1 MRSLPLVAGI
11 AAVQLAMLGGCKT
24 RPTEFNNKGS
34 KDASVRQD
42 QPAEKGEGIGTESSD
57 SQRTIANIPQNGEI
71 ASAEIRRTSG
81 NSLSG
86 RTITGTA
93 NAIPRSSSFLRNMG
107 GHFTQLY
114 DIHSDN
120 FAVGTI
126 GVNGQFAY
134 VMYLNPTLGYINPV
148 TLTLMY
154 CEPQLVSQ
162 SSDVVAILDCMDALP
177 LSKISKT
184 AKYGNGNPVFDV
196 AGNVLYEDG
205 AKATNALTW
214 WKSINDKTMFQG
226 TVATYGNGQKMRDGS
241 GTAWFSDGKIAYDPL
256 AKTLKYSNGTSNFS
270 VTGNY
275 AFYMDGATMMQS
287 TPTNVTYFYQGGATQ
302 KALSFIPKTDGS
314 RASEIFYKNG
324 NKALVGSQVFRQDG
338 SEAPVEVFA
347 VEETPQSA
355 VIWSASQLY
364 TNLSI
369 SQYTKEATFN
379 VIDEYVGTNSIIPG
393 VPQNPINL
401 TMTSP
406 SATTLTAVWASG
418 GGTTAGFT
426 YKLIPGATAPADCI
440 GGVDAGVTMT
450 VNFTQLTPSTKY
462 SMRVCARNAVGV
474 LSTGVTVSG
483 TTQAA
488 PPPPPPANFLTVNQ
502 RLNANESIS
511 VTGKT
516 PGCNF
521 KLIMQPDGNLVV
533 YRLPS
538 TLVWS
543 TRTGGRGASFVTLQ
557 NDRNLVV
564 YLTRGGFTWASYSIY
579 RAGDP
584 KARLELLGN
593 GSLVIKSGT
602 GATVWTNR
610 VAASGCAL

>member
-24 RPTEFNNKGS
+24 RPTEFNNKAN

-184 AKYGNGNPVFDV
+184 AKYGNGNPVFDI

-270 VTGNY
+270 VTGDN
-275 AFYMDGATMMQS
+275 AFYMDGATMMQTS
-287 TPTNVTYFYQGGATQ
+287 PTGVTYFYQGGATQ
-302 KALSFIPKTDGS
+302 KVLSYLSKPDGS
-314 RASEIFYKNG
+314 RSSTIYYKNG
-324 NKALVGSQVFRQDG
+324 SQALYGTQVFRQDG

-426 YKLIPGATAPADCI
+426 YKMAPGATAPADCV
-440 GGVDAGVTMT
+440 GGVDSGATMT
-450 VNFTQLTPSTKY
+450 VNFAQLTPSTTY
-462 SMRVCARNAVGV
+462 SLRVCARNSVGV
-474 LSTGVTVSG
+474 LSSGVTVSG

-488 PPPPPPANFLTVNQ
+488 PPPPPPTNVLFVNQ
-502 RLNANESIS
+502 RLGGNEHLT
-511 VTGKT
+511 VAGKNST
-516 PGCNF
+516 CNF
-521 KLIMQPDGNLVV
+521 RLLMQWDGNLVV

-538 TLVWS
+538 TPIWS
-543 TRTGGRGASFVTLQ
+543 TRTGGRGVSFVTLQ
-557 NDRNLVV
+557 GDRNVVV
-564 YLTRGGFTWASYSIY
+564 YLARGGFSWMSRTQIAG
-579 RAGDP
+579 GDP
-584 KARLELLGN
+584 KAKLEILPNGLLVLKNGAGN
-593 GSLVIKSGT
+593 V
-602 GATVWTNR
+602 VWNNG
-610 VAASGCAL
+610 VSIAACN